1 LLLFFSSPVAATFE
15 FSTPSLHD
23 ALPIFALPG
32 ALTGEGGLEVFPIP
46 LVGPRF
52 GGRVVRRERRLGMLG
67 RTERRRGFR
76 FRVLPG
82 ERGLHHRVG
91 RRRLAGGGRGW
102 GVVFPHPELPP
113 FRGGGPGG
121 VRLPPFRGRPPLGWC
136 GPARCRI
143 KTVSH
148 DDTLPWK
155 SPHHSGLLRA
165 CAALARGGAAR
176 YPTRCNQRTGTPAP
190 A

>member
-1 LLLFFSSPVAATFE
+1 
-15 FSTPSLHD
+15 
-23 ALPIFALPG
+23 
-32 ALTGEGGLEVFPIP
+32 
-46 LVGPRF
+46 
-52 GGRVVRRERRLGMLG
+52 GRVVRRERRLGMLG
-67 RTERRRGFR
+67 RTERRFGFR

-148 DDTLPWK
+148 DDPLPWK

-190 A
+190 AQRKGSRSSSHACPRARSRSRGSRSGSPAWDIAARIRSSGTTTLPCTSV